1 MEKQTKEQRFRQ
13 ALGDYAAEEVSDRR
27 DLWPGIT
34 RRLQQRRHPA
44 VLNLTMPMQ
53 RPRWSA
59 LAAVTAVLLI
69 LGLLSYVL
77 PATLGNYLPHD
88 NLISPARTYAA
99 TTVVTYEATAVVRT
113 TTPLPDNPRRSGQA
127 NSPTLAIQPAARH
140 ALPITMI
147 EPPTPL
153 PQPLSP

>member
-1 MEKQTKEQRFRQ
+1 MDKQSKEQRFRQ
-13 ALGDYAAEEVSDRR
+13 ALADYAAEEVSASR
-27 DLWPGIT
+27 DIWPAMQ
-34 RRLQQRRHPA
+34 RRLQQRRRNT

-69 LGLLSYVL
+69 LGLLSYAL
-77 PATLGNYLPHD
+77 PATLGGYLPD
-88 NLISPARTYAA
+88 NNMISPARTYAA
-99 TTVVTYEATAVVRT
+99 TLVATSEATTVVRT
-113 TTPLPDNPRRSGQA
+113 TTPLPDSPRRSGQA
-127 NSPTLAIQPAARH
+127 DPPLNIQAAASH
-140 ALPITMI
+140 ALPISLA